1 MNDVM
6 HFVKVKDL
14 EELKS
19 YLRGKDKKFI
29 LFVKEGSSA
38 SSCAL
43 DHLEKVANDKE
54 LYVVD
59 VAYTKNIH
67 SHFGVDS
74 VPTFLIWEDDR
85 IRNKVKGCQSPVFY
99 KKLISGEGTSVKGV
113 NGKPQKRVV
122 VYSTPTCPYCNKLK
136 QYLNKHGIRYTD
148 VNVASNPQAAE
159 EMVRKSGQRGVP
171 QTDINGQII
180 IGFDVPKISRLL
192 EIPTE

>member
-19 YLRGKDKKFI
+19 HLKGSEKNFI
-29 LFVKEGSSA
+29 LFVKEGSDGSQ
-38 SSCAL
+38 CAL
-43 DHLEKVANDKE
+43 DHLGQVEDDNKI
-54 LYVVD
+54 LVVD
-59 VAYTKNIH
+59 VAFAKGIH
-67 SHFGVDS
+67 PHFGVDS
-74 VPTFLIWEDDR
+74 VPTFLIWEDDK
-85 IRNKVKGCQSPVFY
+85 IRNRVKGCQSPVFY
-99 KKLISGEGTSVKGV
+99 KKLISGEGTSVKGA